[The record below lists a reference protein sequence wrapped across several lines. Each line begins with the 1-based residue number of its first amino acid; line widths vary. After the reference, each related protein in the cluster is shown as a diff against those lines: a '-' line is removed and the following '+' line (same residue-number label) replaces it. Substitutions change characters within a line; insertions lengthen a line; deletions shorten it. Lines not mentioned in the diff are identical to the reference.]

1 MARARFLTRV
11 QPRQEGVEVA
21 NAREAVIRPAIGNR
35 CGDGMPQVKLISSRS
50 PSSLLRIII
59 RVTGSPQ
66 GATGTWAMPVRDGS
80 SSGSASP
87 LISSSRW
94 TPYTPIRAGMPSSWR
109 SSCTGYTTLPKRR
122 HSARPSSPAGRSSR
136 GRQST
141 LVLFVATA
149 QTRVAFNRPP
159 ESSTRISPM
168 LVAPVS
174 SNRRADHSPAR
185 TRCR

>member
-11 QPRQEGVEVA
+11 QPRQERVEIA

-66 GATGTWAMPVRDGS
+66 GATGTWANARE
-80 SSGSASP
+80 
-87 LISSSRW
+87 RW
-94 TPYTPIRAGMPSSWR
+94 IEQWFGFAPDFII
-109 SSCTGYTTLPKRR
+109 TLDAIYSHPCGNAEFMALVVYGLY
-122 HSARPSSPAGRSSR
+122 HAAQETAARPSSPAGRSSR
-136 GRQST
+136 GRQSS